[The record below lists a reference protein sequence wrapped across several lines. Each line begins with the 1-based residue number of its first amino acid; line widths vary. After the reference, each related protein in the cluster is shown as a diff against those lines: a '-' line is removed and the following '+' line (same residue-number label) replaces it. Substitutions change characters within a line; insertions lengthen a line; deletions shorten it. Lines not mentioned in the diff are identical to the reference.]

1 MEKKMNNNLLPIA
14 KEGFSRIGFA
24 ILAYAI
30 FALLDF
36 DLLEFFSF
44 LLILFFVFV
53 YRNPER
59 MLPSLE
65 KMSVLSPVD
74 GVLLSIEELENDEYL
89 YKLEINS
96 NYLNVSLLRAPFNGV
111 LEHVDIKHGA
121 RLSQDTALSREINE
135 RVELVLEDQ
144 SKNKIKVSHM
154 LKQSFDEIKLNVIS
168 KQNLIQG
175 SRYGLMVNGITTIYL
190 PQNFR
195 LNVSV
200 GQEMGASQTL
210 IGYFS

>member
-1 MEKKMNNNLLPIA
+1 MKMNNNLLPIA
-14 KEGFSRIGFA
+14 KEGFNRIVISIAALVVFT
-24 ILAYAI
+24 IL
-30 FALLDF
+30 DC

-44 LLILFFVFV
+44 LSILFFIFV

-59 MLPSLE
+59 MTPLFE
-65 KMSVLSPVD
+65 QMSVVSPVD
-74 GVLLSIEELENDEYL
+74 GVVLSIEEINMEEYA

-96 NYLNVSLLRAPFNGV
+96 SYLNVSLLRAPISATI
-111 LEHVDIKHGA
+111 ESIDAKKGA
-121 RLSQDTALSREINE
+121 RLSQTSSLSRDINE
-135 RVELVLEDQ
+135 KVDLVFIDNNQ
-144 SKNKIKVSHM
+144 NKIKTTHM
-154 LKQSFDEIKLNVIS
+154 LKQSIDDIKIRPMA

-175 SRYGLMVNGITTIYL
+175 NRYGLMVNGVTTIYL

-200 GQEMGASQTL
+200 GQEVNASQTL

>member
-1 MEKKMNNNLLPIA
+1 MNNNLLPIA

-30 FALLDF
+30 FTILDF
-36 DLLEFFSF
+36 GFLGFFSF
-44 LLILFFVFV
+44 LLIIFFVFV

-59 MLPSLE
+59 MVPSLE

-74 GVLLSIEELENDEYL
+74 GVLLSIKELENDEYL

-96 NYLNVSLLRAPFNGV
+96 SYLNVSLLRTPLNGT
-111 LEHVDIKHGA
+111 LNYMDLKHGA
-121 RLSQDTALSREINE
+121 RLSKNAILSKEINE
-135 RVELVLEDQ
+135 RVELIFEDDYE
-144 SKNKIKVSHM
+144 NKVKISHM
-154 LKQSFDEIKLNVIS
+154 LKQSFDDIKLNVIP
-168 KQNLIQG
+168 KQRLVQG

-200 GQEMGASQTL
+200 GQELNASQTL